1 MSSVTEPS
9 HLSIPQPEGRRPIGG
24 HSHLLDLDAP
34 IASMNL
40 LAEQLGPIYKLEF
53 AGGAELI
60 VVSSQELAAEVC
72 DEARFDKK
80 VGGALFNI
88 RDFAYDGLFTAHTE
102 EDNWQRAHQL
112 LAPAFGMGSMP
123 DYFPMML
130 EVSQQLCDRWQRLN
144 HNDEVDVADEM
155 VRLTLEVIGLCGFDY
170 RFDGFGR
177 EQTHPFVQAMV
188 LALSE
193 AMARSVRIPFLTKL
207 AFGRNRAYE
216 EAIDYMN
223 SVVDTVIAE
232 RKSSGRVGEV
242 GDLLD
247 LMLRSQNDA
256 SGGLSDENIRYQIIT
271 FLIAGHETTSGL
283 LAFTLANLLKSPTVL
298 AKARAEVDRVLGHDL
313 ERPPTLQDVSQ
324 LSYIRQVLNESL
336 RLHPTAPA
344 FQVMPRETT
353 TLGGRYPVL
362 ARRPILVLAGQLH
375 RDPLAWGEN
384 AHLFNPD
391 NFTTSR
397 ERERLPHSFKP
408 FGNGQRACIGS
419 QFALQEATL
428 VVGMILQRF
437 QLVDH
442 NDYQLQVQETLTL
455 KPGNFFLKV
464 RKRSPAEHEAAQKA
478 EATGPSVSHE
488 LPTLRADHATPLTV
502 LYGSNMGAARQ
513 IAQRL
518 ADEGEQQG
526 YSVNFAT
533 LDDCTD
539 ALPSSGVLLV
549 VCASYNGQPPD
560 NAQRFHS
567 WLQGSASDLTLS
579 QLRFA
584 VLGVGNQ
591 DWAAT
596 YQDVPR
602 QLDQMLASA
611 GAQRLL
617 QRGEADARSDFFG
630 QVDDY
635 LPRAWAA
642 AADQLALRGS
652 ATGRHETA
660 QPKSRYRVDLLSA
673 SAPTQRF
680 PDTQTFEVIE
690 NDMLAAANDAF
701 GEAKCHLSL
710 RLPEQTTY
718 KTGDHLLVMGVNNA
732 GLVQRVA
739 QRFHLALDQQIAV
752 LRNSPGD
759 DVLPLGQPVSI
770 AELLGHYVELQD
782 PVTQRHLKLLA
793 NYVECPV
800 RQSDIERL
808 SDDASAFQ
816 KEVAARQTSLLQF
829 LEGAPECELPF
840 AVFLE
845 LVSAMRPRYYS
856 ISSSALC
863 EPRSIDLTISALQ
876 VNRSVADGSADAST
890 HGSSQAS
897 YEGMCSNYL
906 AGLVPGAT
914 VSGRVRAVES
924 HFLPPIDLTTPMIM
938 VGPGTGVAP
947 FRGFI
952 QDRLWHKQQ
961 GKVLGPAV
969 LFFGCRHPA
978 ADFLYREEFE
988 RAHEAGLVE
997 LAVAFSRCPAAE
1009 LPKTQDYLQVSGY
1022 VQDAIAHQADN
1033 VWAMLNSGG
1042 IVYVCG
1048 DSAHMLP
1055 DVKAR
1060 FCALY
1065 LRNTPNAG
1073 DADAK
1078 EWLENLERDARFLV
1092 DAWA

>member
-1 MSSVTEPS
+1 MPSATELA
-9 HLSIPQPEGRRPIGG
+9 HVSIPQPEGKRPIGG

-34 IASMNL
+34 IQSMNL
-40 LAEQLGPIYKLEF
+40 LADELGPIYKLEF

-72 DEARFDKK
+72 DELRFDKK

-88 RDFAYDGLFTAHTE
+88 RDFAFDGLFTAHTDE
-102 EDNWQRAHQL
+102 ENWQRAHQL

-130 EVSQQLCDRWQRLN
+130 EVSQQLCDRWSRLN
-144 HNDEVDVADEM
+144 HSDEVDVADEM

-177 EQTHPFVQAMV
+177 EQTHPFVNAMV

-216 EAIDYMN
+216 DSIDYMN

-247 LMLRSQNDA
+247 LMLSSQNDA
-256 SGGLSDENIRYQIIT
+256 TGGLSDENIRYQIIT

-313 ERPPTLQDVSQ
+313 SKAPTLQEVSQ
-324 LSYIRQVLNESL
+324 LSYVRQVLNESL

-353 TLGGRYPVL
+353 TLGGKYPVL

-375 RDPLAWGEN
+375 RDPSAWGEN
-384 AHLFNPD
+384 AHLFNPE
-391 NFTTSR
+391 NFATVR
-397 ERERLPHSFKP
+397 ERERPPHSFKP

-428 VVGMILQRF
+428 VIGMILQRF
-437 QLVDH
+437 QLIDH
-442 NDYQLQVQETLTL
+442 HNYQLQVQETLTL

-464 RKRSPAEHEAAQKA
+464 RRRSKAEHEAAQDA
-478 EATGPSVSHE
+478 QIAPPLAVNE
-488 LPTLRADHATPLTV
+488 LPTLRADHSTPLTV
-502 LYGSNMGAARQ
+502 LFGSNMGAARQ

-526 YSVNFAT
+526 YAVSYGA
-533 LDDCTD
+533 LDEYTQ
-539 ALPSSGVLLV
+539 ALPTSGVLLI

-560 NAQRFHS
+560 NAQQFHS
-567 WLQGSASDLTLS
+567 WLQGSAGSLALGE
-579 QLRFA
+579 LHFA

-602 QLDQMLASA
+602 QLDLMLADT
-611 GAQRLL
+611 GAQRLIP
-617 QRGEADARSDFFG
+617 RGEADARSDFFG

-642 AADQLALRGS
+642 AADRLELRGAGPGTAGSS
-652 ATGRHETA
+652 APA
-660 QPKSRYRVDLLSA
+660 SRYRVDLLSSTA
-673 SAPTQRF
+673 VVQRF
-680 PDTQTFEVIE
+680 ADTARFEVIE
-690 NDMLAAANDAF
+690 NQQLAAATDTY
-701 GEAKCHLSL
+701 GEAKHHLSL
-710 RLPEQTTY
+710 RLPEASTY
-718 KTGDHLLVMGVNNA
+718 KTGDHLLVMGVNSPE
-732 GLVQRVA
+732 LVERVA
-739 QRFHLALDQQIAV
+739 ARFGLASDQQIAV
-752 LRNSPGD
+752 LRNTPGED
-759 DVLPLGQPVSI
+759 SLPLGQPVSVT
-770 AELLGHYVELQD
+770 ELLAHYVELQD
-782 PVTQRHLKLLA
+782 PVTQRQLKQLT
-793 NYVECPV
+793 NYVQCPV
-800 RQSDIERL
+800 RKAETEALASDAGR
-808 SDDASAFQ
+808 FQ
-816 KEVAARQTSLLQF
+816 AEVAQANISLLQF
-829 LEGAPECELPF
+829 LEQAPECELPF

-845 LVSAMRPRYYS
+845 MVGAARPRYYS

-863 EPRSIDLTISALQ
+863 EPRSIDLTISAL
-876 VNRSVADGSADAST
+876 RATHAAASDSEHPFWT
-890 HGSSQAS
+890 
-897 YEGMCSNYL
+897 CSNYL
-906 AGLVPGAT
+906 AALRPGQSLT
-914 VSGRVRAVES
+914 GRVRGVES
-924 HFLPPIDLTTPMIM
+924 HFLPPADPTTPMIM
-938 VGPGTGVAP
+938 IGPGTGVAP

-952 QDRLWHKQQ
+952 QDRLWQQ
-961 GKVLGPAV
+961 TEGVTLGPAL

-978 ADFLYREEFE
+978 ADFLYQEELE
-988 RAHEAGLVE
+988 RAHDSGLIE
-997 LAVAFSRCPAAE
+997 LAVAFSRCTTDDLQA
-1009 LPKTQDYLQVSGY
+1009 DSRYLQVNGY
-1022 VQDAIAHQADN
+1022 VQDAIAQKAEEL
-1033 VWAMLNSGG
+1033 WSMLDSGG

-1048 DSAHMLP
+1048 DAAHMLP

-1060 FCALY
+1060 FRELY
-1065 LRNTPNAG
+1065 RQRTQSTAESAEN
-1073 DADAK
+1073 
-1078 EWLENLERDARFLV
+1078 WLVGLEADARFLV

>member
-1 MSSVTEPS
+1 MPSVTEPAF
-9 HLSIPQPEGRRPIGG
+9 LSIPQPEGRRPIGG

-34 IASMNL
+34 IQSMNQ
-40 LAEQLGPIYKLEF
+40 LADELGPIYKLEF

-60 VVSSQELAAEVC
+60 VISSQELAAEVC

-88 RDFAYDGLFTAHTE
+88 RDFAYDGLFTAHTD

-112 LAPAFGMGSMP
+112 LAPAFGMGAMP

-130 EVSQQLCDRWQRLN
+130 EVSQQLCERWQRLN
-144 HNDEVDVADEM
+144 HSDEVDVADEM

-188 LALSE
+188 RALSE
-193 AMARSVRIPFLTKL
+193 AMARSVRIPFLTKM

-216 EAIDYMN
+216 ESIDYMN

-247 LMLRSQNDA
+247 LMLSSQADA
-256 SGGLSDENIRYQIIT
+256 SGGLTDENIRYQIIT

-283 LAFTLANLLKSPTVL
+283 LAFTLANLLKNPTVL
-298 AKARAEVDRVLGHDL
+298 SRARAEVDRALGHDL
-313 ERPPTLQDVSQ
+313 DRVPTLQDISQ
-324 LSYIRQVLNESL
+324 LSYVRQVLNESL

-375 RDPLAWGEN
+375 RDPSAWGEN

-391 NFTTSR
+391 NFLPAR
-397 ERERLPHSFKP
+397 ERERPPHSFKP

-428 VVGMILQRF
+428 VIGMILQRF
-437 QLVDH
+437 HLVDH

-464 RKRSPAEHEAAQKA
+464 RKRSPAEHEAAQEA
-478 EATGPSVSHE
+478 EAVQPLVSND
-488 LPTLRADHATPLTV
+488 LPTLQADHATQLTV

-518 ADEGEQQG
+518 TDEGEQQG
-526 YSVNFAT
+526 YAVSFAA
-533 LDDCTD
+533 LDEYVD
-539 ALPSSGVLLV
+539 ALPTAGVLLV

-560 NAQRFHS
+560 NAAQFHR
-567 WLQGSASDLTLS
+567 WLSDNAENLTLAD
-579 QLRFA
+579 LHFA

-602 QLDQMLASA
+602 QLDQMLAST

-617 QRGEADARSDFFG
+617 ERGEADARSDFFG

-642 AADQLALRGS
+642 AADQLDLRGS
-652 ATGRHETA
+652 GPAGASDA
-660 QPKSRYRVDLLSA
+660 QPKLRYRIDLLTKSGEPA
-673 SAPTQRF
+673 RF
-680 PDTQTFEVIE
+680 ADTQTFAVIE
-690 NDMLAAANDAF
+690 NERLAQASDAY

-718 KTGDHLLVMGVNNA
+718 KTGDHLLVMGVNNSSLVERVVSRF
-732 GLVQRVA
+732 GLQ
-739 QRFHLALDQQIAV
+739 LDQEVAV

-759 DVLPLGQPVSI
+759 DVLPLGQPLSV
-770 AELLGHYVELQD
+770 ADLLGHYVELQD
-782 PVTQRHLKLLA
+782 PITQRQLKLLA
-793 NYVECPV
+793 NYVRCPV
-800 RQSDIERL
+800 RLAEIESLASDAQR
-808 SDDASAFQ
+808 FQ
-816 KEVAARQTSLLQF
+816 TEVAAKHLSLLQF
-829 LEGAPECELPF
+829 LEQAPECELPF
-840 AVFLE
+840 AAFLE
-845 LVSAMRPRYYS
+845 LVSPMRPRYYS

-863 EPRSIDLTISALQ
+863 EPRSIDLTISAL
-876 VNRSVADGSADAST
+876 RAKHLASDEAAP
-890 HGSSQAS
+890 QF
-897 YEGMCSNYL
+897 YEGACSNYL
-906 AGLVPGAT
+906 AQLAPGDLLT
-914 VSGRVRAVES
+914 GRVRAVDS
-924 HFLPPIDLTTPMIM
+924 HFLPPTDLSTPMIM

-952 QDRLWHKQQ
+952 QDRLWHKQE
-961 GKVLGPAV
+961 GKALGPAA
-969 LFFGCRHPA
+969 LFFGCRHPQ
-978 ADFLYREEFE
+978 ADFLYQEEFE

-997 LAVAFSRCPAAE
+997 LAVAFSRCAADE
-1009 LPKTQDYLQVSGY
+1009 LTPSADYLQVAGY
-1022 VQDAIAHQADN
+1022 VQDAITSRADR
-1033 VWAMLNSGG
+1033 VWSMLNDGG

-1048 DSAHMLP
+1048 DAANMLP
-1055 DVKAR
+1055 DVKACFR
-1060 FCALY
+1060 ALY
-1065 LRNTPNAG
+1065 LANTP
-1073 DADAK
+1073 DADEAAAT
-1078 EWLENLERDARFLV
+1078 EWLATLERDARFLV